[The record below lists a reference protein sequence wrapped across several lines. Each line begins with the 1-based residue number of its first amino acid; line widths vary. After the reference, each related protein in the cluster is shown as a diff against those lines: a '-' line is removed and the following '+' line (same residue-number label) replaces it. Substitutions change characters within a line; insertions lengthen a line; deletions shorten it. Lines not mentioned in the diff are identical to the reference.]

1 MSVREELIDRYPEE
15 SFLLADG
22 FDDAIL
28 GVDENSMR
36 VIYSVSKCINILMK
50 DMSRDDA
57 VEYFDFNT
65 RSAYMGEKTPIY
77 CDDDF
82 IVENENG

>member
-1 MSVREELIDRYPEE
+1 MIREDLIERYHEE
-15 SFLLADG
+15 TFLLADG

-50 DMSRDDA
+50 DMSREDA
-57 VEYFDFNT
+57 VEYFDFNM